1 MRLTKIKLAGFKSFV
16 DPTTIYLS
24 SGLTGI
30 VGPNG
35 CGKSN
40 VIDAVRWV
48 MGETSAKH
56 LRGDSME
63 DVIFS
68 GSGSRKPVGQAS
80 VELHFD
86 NSDGS
91 LGGQYAQYAEIAIKR
106 LVSRDGQ
113 SKYFLNG
120 ARCRRRDIADIF
132 LGTGLGP
139 RSYSIIEQGMVSRL
153 IEAKPEEIRVYIEE
167 AAGISKYKERRRET
181 ENRIRH
187 TRDNL
192 DRLNDLREE
201 VDKQI
206 AKLQRQANT
215 AERYKLL
222 KQEEQR
228 LRAELLALRWRSLDE
243 TVSERERRLQEH
255 ETRLQALIAEQRA
268 TENQIETL
276 RARHSEENDA
286 FNEVQ
291 SRYYKLGADISRAE
305 QSIQHA
311 RDMRARHQDDLT
323 QVASAW
329 QEAHD
334 HIETDRARLAEL
346 AAQLDDHAPQLEE
359 AQQVHSASREA
370 LSSTEAAMTAWQG
383 RWEDFNGRAGDAV
396 KDAQVERTRI
406 EHLERQVLQLDTRL
420 QRVDQD
426 LQSTVSTEIEAELEA
441 LVHREQAEEQ
451 RLAASNNELSDLTG
465 RIARQRETNR
475 QLEEELSGG
484 RSALQDLRG
493 RATSLEALQEAA
505 LGKHEKSVI
514 AWLEHQGLADFPRLA
529 EQLQVETGWEH
540 AVETVLGGYL
550 EAVCVAGADAV
561 AQVLD
566 SLEHGSIALLDVSV
580 TAPRE
585 SGDGSL
591 LQDRVHSALPVQ
603 GLMRGVRCAQ
613 TLADALAMRGDLA
626 QGESVITPEGIWIGP
641 GWMRVA
647 RRRSGDEGVLTREQ
661 QLKQLVSEIE
671 RLEATVGSAQHRLEE
686 GRSELR
692 ALEETREAAQAAL
705 GDLHRQHSDLRAEI
719 NGRRARLDQLRQR
732 RQQRE
737 EERQEI
743 AQQLEHDQREIE
755 AARARHAEALQ
766 RADDLEHERE
776 LLRVERDDL
785 QARLEETRSKAQTD
799 REGAHELALRLE
811 SLRTA
816 QITTQQN
823 LERMERQVAHLEQR
837 RDELER
843 TLADGEQPLADL
855 QSELAGLLEQR
866 VVVENELTGARAKL
880 QDTENELRALDQQRL
895 ERESAVEVMRGELDG
910 ERLGVQELRVR
921 RDTVL
926 EQFEESGYVLDE
938 ALMTL
943 GEGAEIEAW
952 EKQVEDIARR
962 IQRLGPI
969 NLAAI
974 DEFKEESERK
984 EYLDAQLK
992 DLSEALETLENAI
1005 RKIDRET
1012 RSRFRDT
1019 FDRINA
1025 KVQQIFP
1032 RLFGGGSAHLEMTG
1046 DDLLSTGVAI
1056 MARPPGK
1063 RISNIHLLSG
1073 GEKAMT
1079 AVAMIFA
1086 IFDLNPAPFCM
1097 LDEVDAPL
1105 DDANVGRYCE
1115 LVREMSER
1123 VQFIFITHNKLTM
1136 ELAQQ
1141 LTGVTMREAGVSRLV
1156 SVDVDAAVQMVAV

>member
-529 EQLQVETGWEH
+529 EQVQVETGWEH

-550 EAVCVAGADAV
+550 EAVCVDGADAV
-561 AQVLD
+561 VQVLD
-566 SLEHGSIALLDVSV
+566 SLEHGSIALLDVSIA
-580 TAPRE
+580 APRQG
-585 SGDGSL
+585 GDGSL
-591 LQDRVHSALPVQ
+591 LQDRVRSPLPVQ
-603 GLMRGVRCAQ
+603 GLMQGVRCAP
-613 TLADALAMRGDLA
+613 TLADALLMRGHLA
-626 QGESVITPEGIWIGP
+626 PDESVITPEGIWIGP

-647 RRRSGDEGVLTREQ
+647 RRRGGDEGVLAREQ
-661 QLKQLVSEIE
+661 QLKQLASEIE
-671 RLEATVGSAQHRLEE
+671 RLEASVSSARDRLEE
-686 GRSELR
+686 GRTELR
-692 ALEETREAAQAAL
+692 ALEETREAAQGEL
-705 GDLHRQHSDLRAEI
+705 GELHRQHSDLRAEI
-719 NGRRARLDQLRQR
+719 NGRRARLEQLRQR

-743 AQQLEHDQREIE
+743 AQQLDHDEREIE

-766 RADDLEHERE
+766 RMQDLEHERE

-785 QARLEETRSKAQTD
+785 QALLEETRSKARTD

-816 QITTQQN
+816 RVTTQQN

-837 RDELER
+837 RNELER
-843 TLADGEQPLADL
+843 SLAEGEQPLADL
-855 QSELAGLLEQR
+855 QSELASLLEQR
-866 VVVENELTGARAKL
+866 LSVENELAEARTKL
-880 QDTENELRALDQQRL
+880 QDTENELRELDQQRL
-895 ERESAVEVMRGELDG
+895 ERESAVEAKRAELEA
-910 ERLGVQELRVR
+910 ERLSVQELRVR
-921 RDTVL
+921 RDTVG
-926 EQFEESGYVLDE
+926 EQFEETGFVLDE
-938 ALMTL
+938 ALTAL
-943 GEGAEIEAW
+943 GEGAEVEAW
-952 EKQVEDIARR
+952 EQQVEDVARR

-984 EYLDAQLK
+984 EYLDAQHK

-1012 RSRFRDT
+1012 RSRFRET

-1046 DDLLSTGVAI
+1046 DDLLSTGVTI

-1156 SVDVDAAVQMVAV
+1156 SVDVDEAVQMVAV